1 MNGKQQRTDE
11 MNDCYEET
19 YGEQL
24 DRKTKIIER
33 YLPAR
38 LAHAEEEILSA
49 IICKAAHIEANQL
62 TDDAVHKNSQ
72 CVLNLAHALQIIKS
86 FEHRQPSEAT
96 PKENPLLQRRVGDL
110 EIGIR
115 SQNCLRADDIETIGD
130 LIKLSER
137 DLLYIPNLG
146 KGCLTEIKVALAL
159 HNLKLKDG

>member
-1 MNGKQQRTDE
+1 MSEKQQKINE

-24 DRKTKIIER
+24 DRKTKITER

-62 TDDAVHKNSQ
+62 TDDAVYKNSQ

-86 FEHRQPSEAT
+86 FEHRQSSEAT
-96 PKENPLLQRRVGDL
+96 PKENPLLQRPIEDL
-110 EIGIR
+110 EISMR
-115 SQNCLRADDIETIGD
+115 ARNCLWHTQFIQSVI
-130 LIKLSER
+130 
-137 DLLYIPNLG
+137 
-146 KGCLTEIKVALAL
+146 
-159 HNLKLKDG
+159 

>member
-1 MNGKQQRTDE
+1 MSRKQQRTDE
-11 MNDCYEET
+11 MNDCYEEA

-49 IICKAAHIEANQL
+49 IIRKAAHIETNQL

-86 FEHRQPSEAT
+86 FEHRQSSEAT
-96 PKENPLLQRRVGDL
+96 PKENPLLQRPVNDL
-110 EIGIR
+110 ELTMR
-115 SQNCLRADDIETIGD
+115 SQHCLRAEEIETIGD
-130 LIKLSER
+130 LIKLSEL

-146 KGCLTEIKVALAL
+146 KKYLTEIKDALARR
-159 HNLKLKDG
+159 NLQLK